1 MLEIGGEQKKN
12 CIAFISVM
20 YIFTVSCSIC
30 QRYGCLLEE
39 EWEGAGLVAFS
50 CLGLR
55 ADTPCKPE
63 ITLQV
68 RNPFQ
73 LSAVILLSKRPAFFH
88 SNGITV

>member
-1 MLEIGGEQKKN
+1 MSNIQ
-12 CIAFISVM
+12 
-20 YIFTVSCSIC
+20 
-30 QRYGCLLEE
+30 YGCLLGE

-68 RNPFQ
+68 RNPF
-73 LSAVILLSKRPAFFH
+73 
-88 SNGITV
+88 